1 MSKKEDKPQGW
12 KEARRMRGWELY
24 KKGWKQKAIAEA
36 LGVAQSTVSGWMQK
50 GKRGGVEALRNQP
63 GRGRRPK
70 LSEERRKELPE
81 LLRRGAESYGFRGDI
96 WTNRRVAQVI
106 RREFGI
112 EYHPAHVSRIL
123 EELGWTPQKPIRRA
137 KQRKE
142 EEVQK
147 WWKERLPELE
157 KKRAGKGEPSSS

>member
-1 MSKKEDKPQGW
+1 MRKKVDKPQSW
-12 KEARRMRGWELY
+12 KEARRIRGWELY
-24 KKGWKQKAIAEA
+24 ESGWNQKAIAEA
-36 LGVAQSTVSGWMQK
+36 LGVAESTVSGWVEK
-50 GKRGGVEALRNQP
+50 GNAGGVGALRNQP

-70 LSEERRKELPE
+70 LSDDQRKKLPE
-81 LLRRGAESYGFRGDI
+81 LLQRGAESYGFRGDI
-96 WTNRRVAQVI
+96 WTNLRVAQVI

-112 EYHPAHVSRIL
+112 SYHPAHVSRIL

-157 KKRAGKGEPSSS
+157 KKPVSKDEPPSL

>member
-1 MSKKEDKPQGW
+1 LHEI
-12 KEARRMRGWELY
+12 
-24 KKGWKQKAIAEA
+24 GWKQKAIAEV
-36 LGVAQSTVSGWMQK
+36 LGVAESTVSGWVRK
-50 GKRGGVEALRNQP
+50 GNAAGVEALRNQP

-70 LSEERRKELPE
+70 LSDEQRKKLPE
-81 LLRRGAESYGFRGDI
+81 LLQCGAESYGFRGDI
-96 WTNRRVAQVI
+96 WTNPRVAQVI

-112 EYHPAHVSRIL
+112 TYHPAHVSRIL

-147 WWKERLPELE
+147 WWKERLPEVE
-157 KKRAGKGEPSSS
+157 KKLVSKGEQSSS

>member
-1 MSKKEDKPQGW
+1 MRRKEEKTQGW

-24 KKGWKQKAIAEA
+24 ESGWKQTAIAEA
-36 LGVAQSTVSGWMQK
+36 LGVAVSTVSGWVQK
-50 GKRGGVEALRNQP
+50 GKAGGVEALRNQP

-70 LSEERRKELPE
+70 LSDEQRKKLPE
-81 LLRRGAESYGFRGDI
+81 LLQRGAKSYGFRGDV
-96 WTNRRVAQVI
+96 WMNPRVAQVI

-112 EYHPAHVSRIL
+112 SYPSAHVCRIL

-142 EEVQK
+142 VEVQE

-157 KKRAGKGEPSSS
+157 KKPASMGEPSFS

>member
-1 MSKKEDKPQGW
+1 MSKKEAKPQGW
-12 KEARRMRGWELY
+12 KEARRKRGWELHES
-24 KKGWKQKAIAEA
+24 GWKQKAIAEA
-36 LGVAQSTVSGWMQK
+36 LGVAESTVSEWVQK
-50 GKRGGVEALRNQP
+50 GNAGGIEALRNQP

-70 LSEERRKELPE
+70 LSDEQRKKLPE
-81 LLRRGAESYGFRGDI
+81 LLQRGAESYGFRGDI
-96 WTNRRVAQVI
+96 WTNPRVAQVI

-112 EYHPAHVSRIL
+112 SYHPAHVSRIL

-157 KKRAGKGEPSSS
+157 KKPVSKGEPSSL